1 MWCKCCAVSESMTP
15 ILLAINFPEA
25 FVKMIKRQRG
35 TPVCSANSAN
45 GASSA
50 SSAHS
55 AHVHGCRGA
64 HSAHSAYWDSNR
76 KGKISCVTI
85 PSLAIGMA
93 QGLIID

>member
-1 MWCKCCAVSESMTP
+1 MTP

-35 TPVCSANSAN
+35 TPVYSAN

-76 KGKISCVTI
+76 KGKINCITI
-85 PSLAIGMA
+85 PSLAIRIA
-93 QGLIID
+93 QRLIID